1 MGIILLIIVGLI
13 AGYLAGIIWKG
24 RGFGLG
30 GNLLVGIAGSFLGRF
45 LLSLIGFSIH
55 GILAQI
61 IAALI
66 GAMVLLWIINKI
78 R

>member
-1 MGIILLIIVGLI
+1 MGIILLITVGLA

-24 RGFGLG
+24 RGFGFA
-30 GNLLVGIAGSFLGRF
+30 GNMVVGIAGSFLGRF
-45 LLSLIGFSIH
+45 LLNFIGFSIH
-55 GILAQI
+55 GIIAQI

-66 GAMVLLWIINKI
+66 GAIILLWIINKI